1 MRRTKIVCTI
11 GPASDSEERLTA
23 LIEAGMS
30 VARLNFSHGTHAQH
44 AATLRRVR
52 RVSQNLGRPVTVLQD
67 LQGPKIRI
75 GRLLHG
81 EPVELRPGEEF
92 VLTTRPVEGDS
103 RRVSTTYDKL
113 PQDLAP
119 GGRVLLDDGLL
130 ELQVEEISP
139 TDVRCRVIHGGLLRE
154 KKGINLPGT
163 IVSIPALTAKDR
175 DDLAFGIKEG
185 VDYVAISFVQR
196 AGDVQLVKAAAARE
210 CAQNG
215 KGGADLPVIAKLEK
229 PAALDNLES
238 ILHEADGVMVARGD
252 LGVELSTPQVPTAQK
267 RIIDAANRTGNIVI
281 TATQMLESMITNPLP
296 TRAEASDVANAIFDG
311 TDAVMLS
318 AETASGAYPVE
329 SVRMMAAIA
338 DEAEHHIQRWGHW
351 HAVREQTGDDAVAL
365 SRAARELAHDRDV
378 SAIAVF
384 TRTGRTA
391 RLLSKERPRVP
402 ILAFTP
408 TPETYPRLALLWGV
422 QPYLVPKADSVETM
436 LSHVERAL
444 LRGST
449 VRHGQQVV
457 LVAGMPLANQGQ
469 ANILLLHTVGE
480 QLG

>member
-1 MRRTKIVCTI
+1 MRRTKIVCTL

-23 LIEAGMS
+23 LIQAGMN

-52 RVSQNLGRPVTVLQD
+52 RVSETLGIPVAVLQD

-75 GRLLHG
+75 GRLARG
-81 EPVELRPGEEF
+81 EPIELRPGQEF
-92 VLTTRPVEGDS
+92 VLTTRQVEGDS
-103 RRVSTTYDKL
+103 HRVSTNYDRL
-113 PQDLAP
+113 PRDLKP
-119 GGRVLLDDGLL
+119 GAKVLLDDGLL
-130 ELQVEEISP
+130 ELRVEETSR
-139 TDVRCRVIHGGLLRE
+139 DEVRCRVVHGGLLRE

-163 IVSIPALTAKDR
+163 VVSIPSLTEKDR
-175 DDLAFGIKEG
+175 DDLAFGLREG

-196 AGDVQLVKAAAARE
+196 AEDVQQVKVAVASLR
-210 CAQNG
+210 AQSG
-215 KGGADLPVIAKLEK
+215 LGGSDVPIIAKLEK
-229 PAALDNLES
+229 PAALENLDA
-238 ILHEADGVMVARGD
+238 ILQEANGVMVARGD

-267 RIIDAANRTGNIVI
+267 RIIHAANQTGNIVI
-281 TATQMLESMITNPLP
+281 TATQMLESMISNPLP

-329 SVRMMAAIA
+329 TVKVMAAIA
-338 DEAEHHIQRWGHW
+338 DEAENHIQEWGHW
-351 HAVREQTGDDAVAL
+351 QAVRDQTEDDAIAL

-384 TRTGRTA
+384 TRSGRTA
-391 RLLSKERPRVP
+391 RLLSKERPAVP

-408 TPETYPRLALLWGV
+408 EPTTYPRLALLWGV
-422 QPYLVPKADSVETM
+422 QPYLVPMADSVESM
-436 LSHVERAL
+436 LAHVETIL
-444 LRGST
+444 LRGSA

-457 LVAGMPLANQGQ
+457 LVAGMPIADQRQ
-469 ANILLLHTVGE
+469 ANILLLHTVGDA
-480 QLG
+480 